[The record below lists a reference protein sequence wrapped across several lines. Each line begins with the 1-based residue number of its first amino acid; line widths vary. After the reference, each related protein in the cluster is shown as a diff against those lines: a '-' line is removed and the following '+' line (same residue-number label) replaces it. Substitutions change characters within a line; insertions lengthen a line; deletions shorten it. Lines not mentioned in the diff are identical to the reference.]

1 MVIASVVAQARYHS
15 EISAAVESLRLKEE
29 ILKYL
34 ALLPGA
40 GAVWVFTEGKKLLF
54 PEENTKGQL
63 QKWPEYW
70 RLRASFDISLTYAA
84 LFAIA
89 GLTSWALDWRGG
101 SLPYVLLFGSLSGGL
116 CVVATVFRAIQTV
129 KEVLLRFQ

>member
-1 MVIASVVAQARYHS
+1 MLIISVVAQVWFHS
-15 EISAAVESLRLKEE
+15 QIFSAMESLRLKDE

-40 GAVWVFTEGKKLLF
+40 GAVWVFSEGRKLLF

-63 QKWPEYW
+63 QKWPDYW
-70 RLRASFDISLTYAA
+70 RLRVSFEIALIYAV
-84 LFAIA
+84 LFAMA

-101 SLPYVLLFGSLSGGL
+101 SLAYVLLFGSLSGGL
-116 CVVATVFRAIQTV
+116 CAVATVFRAMQTV
-129 KEVLLRFQ
+129 KEILAQAQ